1 MWMRALVI
9 GMLSAT
15 VIPLQA
21 RQAQPL
27 AGTAWQLVR
36 FEGGDGKV
44 VTPTQRDRYTLD
56 FSANGSLA
64 ARIDCNRGRGVW
76 KSSAEPQLALSVP
89 VMTRAFCG
97 QGSMHDQIVKHLP
110 FIRSFVIRNGH
121 LFLSLQADGG
131 IYEFEPIT
139 SLTSPLAPSG
149 RASFQ
154 CANGPAIN
162 ATFYKTE
169 PGLVVLVRGTETR
182 VAFAVPA
189 ASGARYVGD
198 GVGFWEARGEATVNW
213 SGTEQRCQRQP

>member
-9 GMLSAT
+9 GMLIAS
-15 VIPLQA
+15 VVPSLA
-21 RQAQPL
+21 RQDQPL

-44 VTPTQRDRYTLD
+44 VTPAQRDRYTLD
-56 FSANGSLA
+56 FAANGSLA

-76 KSSAEPQLALSVP
+76 KSSSAPQLALSVP

-97 QGSMHDQIVKHLP
+97 AGSMHDQLVKHLP
-110 FIRSFVIRNGH
+110 LIRSFVIRDGH

-139 SLTSPLAPSG
+139 SLAPLAPIG
-149 RASFQ
+149 RASFK

-169 PGLVVLVRGTETR
+169 PGLAVLVRGAETR

-198 GVGFWEARGEATVNW
+198 GVSFWEARGEATVNW
-213 SGTEQRCQRQP
+213 SGNEQRCPRQP

>member
-9 GMLSAT
+9 GMLTAT

-21 RQAQPL
+21 RQSQPL
-27 AGTAWQLVR
+27 AGTSWQLVR

-44 VTPTQRDRYTLD
+44 VTPAQRDRYTLD
-56 FSANGSLA
+56 FAENGALA

-76 KSSAEPQLALSVP
+76 KSSAAPQLALSLP

-110 FIRSFVIRNGH
+110 AIRSFVIRDGH

-131 IYEFEPIT
+131 IYEFEPAAA
-139 SLTSPLAPSG
+139 LASPLAPIG

-169 PGLVVLVRGTETR
+169 PGLVVLARGAETR
-182 VAFAVPA
+182 VAFAAPS
-189 ASGARYVGD
+189 ASGARYLGE
-198 GVGFWEARGEATVNW
+198 GVSFWEARGEATITW
-213 SGTEQRCQRQP
+213 SGTEQRCPRRP